1 MALAAAVISNL
12 GHPLKI
18 GYLARPEL
26 RRHRACSHRVRSC
39 CADVRA
45 LSPCE
50 ICFFCVPFFAG
61 NRSGAGF
68 YVLRRRSVFSLWHDH
83 EETQFPVVAFNCRS
97 WMRSVT
103 HSIRRRNKQADHRPR
118 DRGQKRNQ
126 TKGVAQA
133 KKPRRFTRNRTR
145 ADTTLAHTTLHGP
158 HPFQPACEQGRY
170 SLRTFREDCATIPRL
185 NREIKKYLKRKA
197 PSRPGSGPPQL
208 RQTISRSVVGPGRA
222 SIRTTSYSA
231 PQVGHLKFGSDISD
245 MN

>member
-1 MALAAAVISNL
+1 LALAAAVISNL

-126 TKGVAQA
+126 TKGVAQQ
-133 KKPRRFTRNRTR
+133 RNHGGSLGTEPAPTQLWPTQLYTGRIR
-145 ADTTLAHTTLHGP
+145 SNLLASK
-158 HPFQPACEQGRY
+158 A
-170 SLRTFREDCATIPRL
+170 AT
-185 NREIKKYLKRKA
+185 A
-197 PSRPGSGPPQL
+197 
-208 RQTISRSVVGPGRA
+208 
-222 SIRTTSYSA
+222 
-231 PQVGHLKFGSDISD
+231 
-245 MN
+245 